1 MSSKLIICDTLPLIV
16 HSSSRN
22 QSPSLEVKSL
32 RRSRAAGMEGG
43 GGEGVREGGREGR
56 GEREEGD
63 GEGVR
68 EEGEGIRGRRE
79 G

>member
-43 GGEGVREGGREGR
+43 GGEGVREGGRKRGEGGEGGR
-56 GEREEGD
+56 GW
-63 GEGVR
+63 
-68 EEGEGIRGRRE
+68 
-79 G
+79 